1 MARWR
6 SIVGLSLVAV
16 WLATP
21 ALACLP
27 NPHMTDVEMACCKK
41 MAGDCQMG
49 TGQHPC
55 CKTASNAPALV
66 ASIQP
71 ISDLHPD
78 FASVAGVVIVVP
90 LLSRSEVESEQIDL
104 GLPPPAPPGQNSIL
118 RI

>member
-1 MARWR
+1 MTRCR
-6 SIVGLSLVAV
+6 SIIVLSLLAF

-21 ALACLP
+21 ALSCLP
-27 NPHMTDVEMACCKK
+27 NTQMTSSEMACCKK
-41 MAGDCQMG
+41 MAGDCNMG

-55 CKTASNAPALV
+55 CKTVSNAPASI

-71 ISDLHPD
+71 ISQVHAD
-78 FASVAGVVIVVP
+78 FAAVAETVVVLVPSV
-90 LLSRSEVESEQIDL
+90 SEAESQQIGF